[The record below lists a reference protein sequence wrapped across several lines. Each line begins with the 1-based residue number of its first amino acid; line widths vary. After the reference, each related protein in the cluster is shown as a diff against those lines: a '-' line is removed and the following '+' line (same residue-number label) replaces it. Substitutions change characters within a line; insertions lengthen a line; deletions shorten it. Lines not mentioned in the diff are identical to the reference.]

1 MDDLA
6 AAVDELRSTNDP
18 RRLEGLADMLGAIGD
33 VRAISALLHRLGDS
47 IVQDDADVENAV
59 GDALVYLGVMRRL
72 GNLNFRFVRDLAPPT
87 AQWIEANIQTIPQKY
102 FASET
107 TD

>member
-6 AAVDELRSTNDP
+6 AAIDELRSTNDSQ
-18 RRLEGLADMLGAIGD
+18 RLEDLADMLGAVGD
-33 VRAISALLHRLGDS
+33 VRAIPALLYRLGDS
-47 IVQDDADVENAV
+47 IVQDDPDVENAV

-72 GNLNFRFVRDLAPPT
+72 GNLNFRFVRDLAPPA
-87 AQWIEANIQTIPQKY
+87 AQWIEENIQTIPRKY

-107 TD
+107 AD